1 MSTESTATPP
11 PDSDA
16 EPDRIT
22 RLEVC
27 VDGLGRRVR
36 GLADRVEE
44 RAGLHTLFD
53 ILDDIPGPAWLYLGL
68 IVGVLYGAARARE

>member
-1 MSTESTATPP
+1 VSTESEAPP
-11 PDSDA
+11 PDPNG

-27 VDGLGRRVR
+27 VDSLGRRVR

-53 ILDDIPGPAWLYLGL
+53 ILADVPAVTWLYVGL
-68 IVGVLYGAARARE
+68 LIGAVYGASRGRE